1 MISGK
6 YYIGVKIGGKKYDIH
21 RLIAQEKIGRPLA
34 RDEVVHHINGNITD
48 NRPENLAVMTRS
60 QHARLH
66 ATGKRMSEEAK
77 AKCSIAG
84 RHPHYG
90 YRKFSDEQVREIR
103 EDVHRG
109 NGLRKVARWYGVDH
123 CTISKIVSRETYADV
138 I

>member
-6 YYIGVKIGGKKYDIH
+6 YYIGVKINGKKYDIH
-21 RLIAQEKIGRPLA
+21 RLIAQKKIGRPLA
-34 RDEVVHHINGNITD
+34 HNEVVHHINGDKTD

-66 ATGKRMSEEAK
+66 ATGKKQSEEAK

-84 RHPHYG
+84 RHPHREC
-90 YRKFSDEQVREIR
+90 RKFSDEQVREIR
-103 EDVHRG
+103 EDVQRG
-109 NGLRKVARWYGVDH
+109 NGLRKVARWYGADH